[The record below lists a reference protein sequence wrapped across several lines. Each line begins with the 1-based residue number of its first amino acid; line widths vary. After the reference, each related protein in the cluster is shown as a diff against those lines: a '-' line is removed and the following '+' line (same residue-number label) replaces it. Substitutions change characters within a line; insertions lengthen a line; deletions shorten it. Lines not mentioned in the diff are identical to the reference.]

1 MQQNT
6 KFVCFQRLY
15 FDKHFVVKKIRYI
28 DQVLKGTQLKLQQ
41 NLGKKKLN
49 WESRP
54 KSIKKN

>member
-6 KFVCFQRLY
+6 KFDCFQRLY

-54 KSIKKN
+54 KSI

>member
-15 FDKHFVVKKIRYI
+15 FDKHFVVKKHRYI

-41 NLGKKKLN
+41 NLGKKNSIGKADLN
-49 WESRP
+49 Q
-54 KSIKKN
+54 